1 MKKLYIFALM
11 VAFLVTSA
19 VADDDPPPRGKAA
32 TITII
37 TNPTRLTATCSSVV
51 NPSARAPSKT

>member
-19 VADDDPPPRGKAA
+19 VADEDPP
-32 TITII
+32 
-37 TNPTRLTATCSSVV
+37 
-51 NPSARAPSKT
+51 RAVRPQP